1 MAAAP
6 TAAIKTKKMVDSV
19 SLATNIFT
27 KNADSKIATKP
38 IPKYER
44 LIIDNSSYN
53 VIPM

>member
-6 TAAIKTKKMVDSV
+6 TPAIKIEKIVDSV
-19 SLATNIFT
+19 SLATNAFT
-27 KNADSKIATKP
+27 KNVERKIATKP

-44 LIIDNSSYN
+44 LIIDHSSYN